1 MTRLVVVSGLSG
13 SGKSV
18 ALNMLEDLGWYCID
32 NIPAGLVQALVSHS
46 LRTEEPLYRRLAVG
60 LDARNRPDDLASIP
74 AVLAD
79 LRRAGLRCEVLY
91 LHAEDEVLLR
101 RYAETR
107 RRHPLAGAG
116 VSLADAIAEER
127 RLLHPLI
134 DSADLVIDTS
144 RMSVHELRDMI
155 AKRVEPQAPG
165 RLSILFESFGFK
177 HGTPGDADFV
187 FDARTLPNPYWEP
200 ALKSLTGRDPA
211 VIEFL
216 EASPRVEGMVA
227 DLIRFIESRLPEYE
241 ETNRGYLTIAIGAP
255 GGQHRSVYR
264 RAARPAFPP
273 EISATPRASQRAAAV
288 TETAPAR
295 DDRGARFAAIQEALA
310 GSLRGADRMVA
321 ALHPAEVALLLESL
335 PPRPRLL
342 AWELVETGT
351 QGDVLVELSEEVRS
365 ELLVGMLPDELG
377 AASEG
382 LATDDLADL
391 LAELPEA
398 VMRQVLRSMDQQTAN
413 GCARARGRIPRAA

>member
-32 NIPAGLVQALVSHS
+32 NIPAGLVQALVSHT
-46 LRTEEPLYRRLAVG
+46 LRSEEPIYRRLAVG

-74 AVLAD
+74 SLVAD
-79 LRRAGLRCEVLY
+79 LRRSGLRCEVVY

-107 RRHPLAGAG
+107 RRHPLAAAG

-144 RMSVHELRDMI
+144 RMGVHELRDTI
-155 AKRVEPQAPG
+155 ARRVDPQDPG

-200 ALKSLTGRDPA
+200 ALQPLTGRDA
-211 VIEFL
+211 KVIEFL
-216 EASPRVEGMVA
+216 EASPRVEKLVA
-227 DLIRFIESRLPEYE
+227 DLIRFIEARLPEYE
-241 ETNRGYLTIAIGAP
+241 EANRGYLTVAIGCT
-255 GGQHRSVYR
+255 GGQHRSVY
-264 RAARPAFPP
+264 
-273 EISATPRASQRAAAV
+273 
-288 TETAPAR
+288 
-295 DDRGARFAAIQEALA
+295 
-310 GSLRGADRMVA
+310 
-321 ALHPAEVALLLESL
+321 
-335 PPRPRLL
+335 
-342 AWELVETGT
+342 LVERLARHFRKTHP
-351 QGDVLVELSEEVRS
+351 Q
-365 ELLVGMLPDELG
+365 LLVRHNALP
-377 AASEG
+377 
-382 LATDDLADL
+382 
-391 LAELPEA
+391 
-398 VMRQVLRSMDQQTAN
+398 
-413 GCARARGRIPRAA
+413 

>member
-1 MTRLVVVSGLSG
+1 MTRHDVDTGQTG
-13 SGKSV
+13 TGKSV

-46 LRTEEPLYRRLAVG
+46 LRSEEPIYRRLAVG

-74 AVLAD
+74 ALVAD
-79 LRRAGLRCEVLY
+79 LRRSGLRCEVLY

-144 RMSVHELRDMI
+144 RMSVHVLRDAI
-155 AKRVEPQAPG
+155 AERVEPRSPG

-200 ALKSLTGRDPA
+200 ALKPLTGRDA
-211 VIEFL
+211 KVVEFL
-216 EASPRVEGMVA
+216 EASPRVERMVD
-227 DLIRFIESRLPEYE
+227 DLVRFIEGRLPDYE
-241 ETNRGYLTIAIGAP
+241 QANRGYLTVAIGCT
-255 GGQHRSVYR
+255 GGQHRSVY
-264 RAARPAFPP
+264 
-273 EISATPRASQRAAAV
+273 
-288 TETAPAR
+288 
-295 DDRGARFAAIQEALA
+295 
-310 GSLRGADRMVA
+310 
-321 ALHPAEVALLLESL
+321 
-335 PPRPRLL
+335 
-342 AWELVETGT
+342 LVERLARHFR
-351 QGDVLVELSEEVRS
+351 QKYPQ
-365 ELLVGMLPDELG
+365 LLVRHNALP
-377 AASEG
+377 
-382 LATDDLADL
+382 
-391 LAELPEA
+391 
-398 VMRQVLRSMDQQTAN
+398 Q
-413 GCARARGRIPRAA
+413 

>member
-32 NIPAGLVQALVSHS
+32 NIPAGLVQALVSHT
-46 LRTEEPLYRRLAVG
+46 LRTEEPIYRRLAVG

-74 AVLAD
+74 ALVAD

-116 VSLADAIAEER
+116 RSLADAIAEER

-165 RLSILFESFGFK
+165 NLSILFESFGFK

-200 ALKSLTGRDPA
+200 ALQPLTGLDSR
-211 VIEFL
+211 VIAFL
-216 EASPRVEGMVA
+216 ESSPPVERMVA
-227 DLIRFIESRLPEYE
+227 DLIRFLESRLPDYE
-241 ETNRGYLTIAIGAP
+241 AANRGYLTVAIGCT
-255 GGQHRSVYR
+255 GGQHRSVY
-264 RAARPAFPP
+264 
-273 EISATPRASQRAAAV
+273 
-288 TETAPAR
+288 
-295 DDRGARFAAIQEALA
+295 
-310 GSLRGADRMVA
+310 
-321 ALHPAEVALLLESL
+321 
-335 PPRPRLL
+335 
-342 AWELVETGT
+342 LVERLAAHFRRKYP
-351 QGDVLVELSEEVRS
+351 Q
-365 ELLVGMLPDELG
+365 LLVRHNALP
-377 AASEG
+377 
-382 LATDDLADL
+382 T
-391 LAELPEA
+391 
-398 VMRQVLRSMDQQTAN
+398 
-413 GCARARGRIPRAA
+413 